1 MVRVTIDIF
10 SGRPNPT
17 FVLDE
22 REAQEILRQI
32 AAAPEAVVSAE
43 RSLGVLGYRGLVLEL
58 DSDAAGKNAHLPR
71 ELRIGGGVAADESR
85 GLELAQRLVER
96 MGKLTPAVEGVSGP
110 LASYEGLDLK
120 RLVREGMNG
129 IQAQASRFGAQG
141 TADTST
147 ATADAGT
154 TTAAGDTM
162 TTQAVGDVSIMS
174 GATVI
179 GSDASSWTTLTVGT
193 CSYEASAF
201 NPNFWNAQR
210 TVMRNNNCYNYASNR
225 RTDTFAQPGRAT
237 GAQATV
243 MACSNVGA
251 GATSDGALA
260 APNCASST
268 QSPRHYMAL
277 VIWPGTDYHWYRHQ
291 SDGFWGHKP
300 GQTAARNY
308 DNSNNI
314 IYDPQTADRG
324 GYTDFCGYY
333 FGPSN
338 MVIQ

>member
-10 SGRPNPT
+10 SGRPNPS

-32 AAAPEAVVSAE
+32 AASPETVVSAE
-43 RSLGVLGYRGLVLEL
+43 RSLGILGYRGLVLEL
-58 DSDAAGKNAHLPR
+58 DSDDAAKHAGLPR
-71 ELRIGGGVAADESR
+71 ELRIGGGVAGSESR
-85 GLELAQRLVER
+85 GLEIAERLVQR
-96 MGKLTPAVEGVSGP
+96 GLSAPLAGYEGV
-110 LASYEGLDLK
+110 DLG
-120 RLVREGMNG
+120 RLVREGLSG
-129 IQAQASRFGAQG
+129 IQAQASRLGPQG
-141 TADTST
+141 TGDAG
-147 ATADAGT
+147 TADAGT
-154 TTAAGDTM
+154 ATATGDTM

-210 TVMRNNNCYNYASNR
+210 TTMRNNNCYNYATNR

-237 GAQATV
+237 GAQASV
-243 MACSNVGA
+243 MACTNVGN

-277 VIWPGTDYHWYRHQ
+277 VIWPGTDYHWYRRQ

>member
-10 SGRPNPT
+10 SGRPNPS

-32 AAAPEAVVSAE
+32 AATPETAVSAE
-43 RSLGVLGYRGLVLEL
+43 RSLGILGYRGLVLEL
-58 DSDAAGKNAHLPR
+58 DDDAAKKHGHLPR
-71 ELRIGGGVAADESR
+71 ELRVGGGVAGNESR
-85 GLELAQRLVER
+85 GLEIAQRLVEK
-96 MGKLTPAVEGVSGP
+96 MGKLVPAVEGVSGP

-120 RLVREGMNG
+120 RLVNEGING
-129 IQAQASRFGAQG
+129 ISTQAASFPAQEG
-141 TADTST
+141 TTST
-147 ATADAGT
+147 ADAAPAT
-154 TTAAGDTM
+154 GDTM

-179 GSDASSWTTLTVGT
+179 GTDASSWTTLTVGS

-210 TVMRNNNCYNYASNR
+210 TTMRNNNCYNYASNR

-277 VIWPGTDYHWYRHQ
+277 VIWPGTDYHWYRRQ

-314 IYDPQTADRG
+314 IYDPQTANRG

-338 MVIQ
+338 MVVS